1 MNQARIS
8 TLTNI
13 VNRKVR
19 LIGLSDIMF
28 DRYPGGNNTKLE
40 PHQKLYL
47 ENSVIGIPSLN
58 IMSFLSAHNTNSA
71 PKRLRDKRKYKD
83 IANAMLSFVSIREQ
97 FIQLMRD
104 GAPITFG
111 RFEDDKD
118 SVSGAY
124 IHRSVARLDKGVPN
138 PKVRP
143 VVPLPWELNF
153 TVDIFP
159 NREIK
164 EQDIINLM
172 DEGGRALGLGTFRGV
187 F

>member
-83 IANAMLSFVSIREQ
+83 IANAMLSFVSIKEQ
-97 FIQLMRD
+97 FIPFLRD
-104 GAPITFG
+104 GKEIVLGTFDG
-111 RFEDDKD
+111 ERDPKSDC
-118 SVSGAY
+118 Y
-124 IHRSVARLDKGVPN
+124 IHRNVARLD
-138 PKVRP
+138 
-143 VVPLPWELNF
+143 
-153 TVDIFP
+153 
-159 NREIK
+159 NRIP
-164 EQDIINLM
+164 
-172 DEGGRALGLGTFRGV
+172 TP
-187 F
+187 

>member
-83 IANAMLSFVSIREQ
+83 IANAMNRYYQHLTPRQQYDYYFNSIRA
-97 FIQLMRD
+97 MRRVYNKWGKKKD
-104 GAPITFG
+104 
-111 RFEDDKD
+111 DDK
-118 SVSGAY
+118 
-124 IHRSVARLDKGVPN
+124 
-138 PKVRP
+138 
-143 VVPLPWELNF
+143 
-153 TVDIFP
+153 
-159 NREIK
+159 
-164 EQDIINLM
+164 INLIM
-172 DEGGRALGLGTFRGV
+172 SYHNYSYLRAVEVIDLFTEDQLVAMKKEMEVGG
-187 F
+187 